1 MLHILCW
8 KNVTME
14 PAFTQ
19 KSVTFFNIFKRSY
32 LFIFGRYV
40 FTKEDSM
47 KFNKLCFVSIFVF
60 LLSWGIGLGSMASA
74 EPFFKGAKLC
84 EECHE
89 AETDIWKKTKHFT
102 SFRTVHREPKDSSK
116 PSPKKILKAVGGQ
129 KRMKRNETCYLCHYT
144 LEQKDAGSK
153 PVAKTG
159 TSCESCHG
167 ASSEWLS
174 IHDNYGGKDVKR
186 EAETQE
192 HKAKR
197 IAESKAAGLIWPIM
211 KYEVAENCMTCHGL
225 ANPNLKADDLAK
237 MLGAGHPIN
246 PDFEL
251 VKYSQGTVRHR
262 HYPPDIKTNS
272 EMNPKEQAEL
282 FVIGQAA
289 ALVSATSVLSKSS
302 EAKYVEA
309 QKKRV
314 ENAKAALVGVSEAA
328 ELLASPTR
336 ENALKFAGAIAGKD
350 LTGVVGNKLPAKSD
364 YK

>member
-1 MLHILCW
+1 MKSD
-8 KNVTME
+8 KNCLN
-14 PAFTQ
+14 
-19 KSVTFFNIFKRSY
+19 STF
-32 LFIFGRYV
+32 L
-40 FTKEDSM
+40 
-47 KFNKLCFVSIFVF
+47 F
-60 LLSWGIGLGSMASA
+60 LLGWVIAAGFVMPSIVNA
-74 EPFFKGAKLC
+74 EPFVKGAKLC

-89 AETDIWKKTKHFT
+89 EEFKVWEKTKHFK
-102 SFRTVHREPKDSSK
+102 SFRTVHREPKDASK

-144 LEQKDAGSK
+144 LEKKDAGAK
-153 PVAKTG
+153 PQAKSG

-167 ASSEWLS
+167 ASSDWLP

-186 EAETQE
+186 EAESAD
-192 HKAKR
+192 HKTKR
-197 IAESKAAGLIWPIM
+197 IADSTAAGLIWPTM

-251 VKYSQGTVRHR
+251 VKYSQGSVRHR
-262 HYPPDIKTNS
+262 HYPPDMKVNA
-272 EMNPKEQAEL
+272 EMTPKQQAE
-282 FVIGQAA
+282 FYAIGQAA
-289 ALVSATSVLSKSS
+289 ALVSATGVMSKSS

-314 ENAKAALVGVSEAA
+314 ENAKAALSGVPEAA
-328 ELLASPTR
+328 ELLASPSR
-336 ENALKFAGAIAGKD
+336 ENALKFATAIADKD
-350 LTGVVGNKLPAKSD
+350 LTGALGSKLPAKGD